1 MKPVVFHPEAR
12 AELTA
17 SAQFYEQQ
25 REGLGLEFAS
35 AVEAAVER
43 IRLLPQAG
51 AVDQTTGRQKH
62 VMRRFPFNTFYHEF
76 ADVIWIA
83 AVAHQRRRPHDW
95 ADREP
100 DPLPNGGQS

>member
-17 SAQFYEQQ
+17 AAEWYEQQ
-25 REGLGLEFAS
+25 REGLGLEFTS
-35 AVEAAVER
+35 AVEAAIER

-51 AVDQTTGRQKH
+51 AVDEVTGRRKH
-62 VMRRFPFNTFYHEF
+62 VMRRFPYNVFYQELD
-76 ADVIWIA
+76 DVIWIG
-83 AVAHQRRRPHDW
+83 AVAHQRRKPRYW

-100 DPLPNGGQS
+100 DVARDN